1 MKVTKYLTGLF
12 ILLFSF
18 AVFAQGEINI
28 NEAGLKTLIQ
38 LEHIGEKR
46 AQMIIDYREITPFGA
61 IDEIMKIRGIGE
73 KAFEANREII
83 TVK

>member
-1 MKVTKYLTGLF
+1 MKVTKYLTGLL

-18 AVFAQGEINI
+18 AVFAQDEINI